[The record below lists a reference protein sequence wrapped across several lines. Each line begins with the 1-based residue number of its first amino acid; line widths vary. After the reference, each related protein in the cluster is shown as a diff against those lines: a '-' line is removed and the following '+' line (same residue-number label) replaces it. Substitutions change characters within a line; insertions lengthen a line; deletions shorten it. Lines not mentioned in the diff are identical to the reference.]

1 MNAPPLDL
9 RASEEALSVAAVF
22 RRRPRDLIRVVGP
35 QAREY
40 LQGQCT
46 QELSDLE
53 PGAARFAL
61 VLSVQGKFEG
71 FVRVR
76 ALEEDAFVL
85 DTLAGQG
92 AKVLE
97 RLRRFKIR
105 TKAEL
110 SLEQVELVEVRGPA
124 AVAPP
129 ETGDALVLPVFP
141 RPGVVGVD
149 LLGAPA
155 DPPLV
160 PAGDPGAFVVQRIV
174 AGIPEPVSELTDQT
188 IPFEAGIVAETT
200 SFTKGCY
207 TGQELIARLD
217 ARGAKVPRRLRG
229 VLVEADRPD
238 ERVAA
243 GTALLVEGREV
254 GRLTSVAFSPQR
266 AAIVALAYVARGVEP
281 PAEALLSPDAGG
293 RRARIHALPLD
304 RG

>member
-1 MNAPPLDL
+1 AVGDPGFQYRLIAVPLNTTTP
-9 RASEEALSVAAVF
+9 SVALVAIPLADLDAV
-22 RRRPRDLIRVVGP
+22 
-35 QAREY
+35 
-40 LQGQCT
+40 LQH
-46 QELSDLE
+46 L
-53 PGAARFAL
+53 
-61 VLSVQGKFEG
+61 
-71 FVRVR
+71 
-76 ALEEDAFVL
+76 
-85 DTLAGQG
+85 
-92 AKVLE
+92 
-97 RLRRFKIR
+97 
-105 TKAEL
+105 
-110 SLEQVELVEVRGPA
+110 
-124 AVAPP
+124 
-129 ETGDALVLPVFP
+129 
-141 RPGVVGVD
+141 VGVD

-281 PAEALLSPDAGG
+281 PAEALLSP
-293 RRARIHALPLD
+293 
-304 RG
+304 